1 MLPQG
6 ERLLSQG
13 EGTLSTTVAA
23 PVATLALIKMVP
35 LRFDA
40 FPSTANH
47 MNLLTPTILFLS
59 PCTLFQLSPTLLT
72 AHRPIIPRRK
82 CRNNSLP
89 SATSSKTNG
98 FMTMTASPLSLLTC
112 QLTRGTMD
120 PTMSTSTTS
129 LTLAY
134 SLLAPRIRRQ
144 PRQKIPLLSTQP
156 YEALSKLNGGKQ
168 CTTSSGRSW

>member
-23 PVATLALIKMVP
+23 PIATLALIKMVP

-72 AHRPIIPRRK
+72 AHRPIIPWRK

-89 SATSSKTNG
+89 SATSFLQDKWFHDDDCISSLIAHMPVDTWDDGSNDVYFNDIADPCILAACSANKKATKTEDSPS
-98 FMTMTASPLSLLTC
+98 FDTA
-112 QLTRGTMD
+112 
-120 PTMSTSTTS
+120 
-129 LTLAY
+129 
-134 SLLAPRIRRQ
+134 I
-144 PRQKIPLLSTQP
+144 
-156 YEALSKLNGGKQ
+156 
-168 CTTSSGRSW
+168 